1 MKANLN
7 ALPQIDG
14 TREQEV
20 EKKRLRENCREFE
33 SVMVSY
39 LMKSMR
45 DTVMKAEEPENDREL
60 YEEMLAN
67 QISKEIGKNSG
78 FGIGDMLYSKL
89 EPLLKNKHPSP
100 ADKNQ
105 AGLGLPENVPEV
117 ILLKTKNPVT
127 DP

>member
-7 ALPQIDG
+7 AVPQIDA

-20 EKKRLRENCREFE
+20 ERKRLRENCREFE

-60 YEEMLAN
+60 YEEMLSG

-78 FGIGDMLYSKL
+78 LGIGDMLYSKL
-89 EPLLKNKHPSP
+89 EPLLKNKHSNL
-100 ADKNQ
+100 ANKNQ
-105 AGLGLPENVPEV
+105 ADLSLPENLPEV
-117 ILLKTKNPVT
+117 ILLKTKNPMT
-127 DP
+127 DH